1 MIKALKFSNI
11 KDKYDCNLGDLKS
24 RIKVKLQLY
33 NKGIILNIIE
43 NKTTTIKKN
52 SWKKGTWVLTNDIS
66 NYELCSTK

>member
-1 MIKALKFSNI
+1 MIKALKFSNV
-11 KDKYDCNLGDLKS
+11 KDKYDFNLGDLKA

-52 SWKKGTWVLTNDIS
+52 S
-66 NYELCSTK
+66 